1 MPSDWEDRNIDQPEE
16 SAVSEP
22 VLTDDGKPLRHW
34 LLVSAGVVG
43 IPFVVGIV
51 LYFLLTGGGIDET
64 GEAPDALEAPTSTV
78 AESAAPPSGETEALP
93 EAAPIVLPPLSTS
106 DDFVRAI
113 VEKLSAHPVLAS
125 FVVTEQ
131 LVRKAVV
138 VVANV
143 AEGLSPARLFPHLRP
158 EERFEVASHSGRLVI
173 DAESYHRY
181 DTYVDFLVSLD
192 SAGLVETYRNVRPLI
207 DEAYQE
213 LGYGEQPF
221 EDVLTMAFA
230 VVLKTPI
237 VRGDMVVETVSVNY
251 TYSEQWIEDLPP
263 VQRQLLRMG
272 PDNVQRIQAKLRE
285 IAVEFGLRLPAE
297 G

>member
-1 MPSDWEDRNIDQPEE
+1 M
-16 SAVSEP
+16 
-22 VLTDDGKPLRHW
+22 
-34 LLVSAGVVG
+34 
-43 IPFVVGIV
+43 
-51 LYFLLTGGGIDET
+51 
-64 GEAPDALEAPTSTV
+64 
-78 AESAAPPSGETEALP
+78 
-93 EAAPIVLPPLSTS
+93 
-106 DDFVRAI
+106 

-173 DAESYHRY
+173 DAESYYRY
-181 DTYVDFLVSLD
+181 NTYVDLLVSLD

-213 LGYGEQPF
+213 LGYGERPF
-221 EDVLTMAFA
+221 EDVLTMAFT

-237 VRGDMVVETVSVNY
+237 VRGDMAVKTVSVNY
-251 TYSEQWIEDLPP
+251 TYSAQWIEDLPP
-263 VQRQLLRMG
+263 VQRQLLRWDRTTSSG
-272 PDNVQRIQAKLRE
+272 SRRSYGRSRSSSVFVCPPRAEPAPGRCLLTEYLEPAISFNQDSGGQPV
-285 IAVEFGLRLPAE
+285 RL
-297 G
+297 

>member
-1 MPSDWEDRNIDQPEE
+1 MPSDSEDRNIEQPEE

-22 VLTDDGKPLRHW
+22 VLTDDGESLRHW
-34 LLVSAGVVG
+34 LLVPAGVVG
-43 IPFVVGIV
+43 IAFVVGIV
-51 LYFLLTGGGIDET
+51 LYFLLTGGGIDE
-64 GEAPDALEAPTSTV
+64 APDALEAPTSTV
-78 AESAAPPSGETEALP
+78 AEPAAPPSGETGALP

-106 DDFVRAI
+106 DDFVRAM

-181 DTYVDFLVSLD
+181 NTYVDLLVSLD

-237 VRGDMVVETVSVNY
+237 VRVIWPS
-251 TYSEQWIEDLPP
+251 
-263 VQRQLLRMG
+263 RQ
-272 PDNVQRIQAKLRE
+272 
-285 IAVEFGLRLPAE
+285 
-297 G
+297 

>member
-1 MPSDWEDRNIDQPEE
+1 MPSDSEDRNIEQPEE

-22 VLTDDGKPLRHW
+22 VLTDDGESLRHW
-34 LLVSAGVVG
+34 LLVPAGVVG
-43 IPFVVGIV
+43 IAFVVGIV
-51 LYFLLTGGGIDET
+51 LYFLLTGGGIDE
-64 GEAPDALEAPTSTV
+64 APDALEAPTSTV
-78 AESAAPPSGETEALP
+78 AEPAAPPSGETGALP

-106 DDFVRAI
+106 DDFVRAM

-181 DTYVDFLVSLD
+181 NTYVDLLVSLD

-237 VRGDMVVETVSVNY
+237 VRGDMAVETVSVNY

-263 VQRQLLRMG
+263 VQRQVLRMG

>member
-1 MPSDWEDRNIDQPEE
+1 M
-16 SAVSEP
+16 
-22 VLTDDGKPLRHW
+22 
-34 LLVSAGVVG
+34 
-43 IPFVVGIV
+43 
-51 LYFLLTGGGIDET
+51 
-64 GEAPDALEAPTSTV
+64 
-78 AESAAPPSGETEALP
+78 
-93 EAAPIVLPPLSTS
+93 
-106 DDFVRAI
+106 

-237 VRGDMVVETVSVNY
+237 VRGDMVVETVRVNY

>member
-1 MPSDWEDRNIDQPEE
+1 MPSDSEDRNIEQPEE

-22 VLTDDGKPLRHW
+22 VLTDDGKSLRHW
-34 LLVSAGVVG
+34 LLVPAGVVG
-43 IPFVVGIV
+43 IAFVVGIV
-51 LYFLLTGGGIDET
+51 LYFLLTGGGIDE
-64 GEAPDALEAPTSTV
+64 APTSTV
-78 AESAAPPSGETEALP
+78 AEPAAPPSGETGALP

-106 DDFVRAI
+106 DDFVRAM

-158 EERFEVASHSGRLVI
+158 EERFKVASHSGRIVI
-173 DAESYHRY
+173 DAESYYRY
-181 DTYVDFLVSLD
+181 NTYVDLLVSLD

-213 LGYGEQPF
+213 LGYGERPF
-221 EDVLTMAFA
+221 EDVLTMAFT

-237 VRGDMVVETVSVNY
+237 VRGDMAVETVSVNY

-272 PDNVQRIQAKLRE
+272 PALLHE
-285 IAVEFGLRLPAE
+285 CW
-297 G
+297 